1 MCLSL
6 QLDFNTNWIVCY
18 LRKGR
23 HAMEMEKNPPNSTT
37 QKSFPALCTLMF
49 QQPHRQAGN
58 WYVCSKADFEDQNSS
73 KLHRDLKDH
82 KVLRELL
89 FLIKSST
96 TPSLHAPWAALK
108 GPWDRRDGIWTTQV
122 SCHLLKLISIFHV
135 SRNFGLSWFYILFY
149 IFFKLLESS
158 RIRRN

>member
-1 MCLSL
+1 MIEGAYKNPNMLPYSMNLFFSSQLTVNYLSIFLSICLCLSVHLSMYLSL
-6 QLDFNTNWIVCY
+6 QLDLNTNWIVCY

-23 HAMEMEKNPPNSTT
+23 HAMEMEKKSPNSTT

-96 TPSLHAPWAALK
+96 TPSLHAP
-108 GPWDRRDGIWTTQV
+108 
-122 SCHLLKLISIFHV
+122 
-135 SRNFGLSWFYILFY
+135 
-149 IFFKLLESS
+149 
-158 RIRRN
+158 